1 MMTMMTTAVINSQD
15 QAEWERLT
23 DEMERLE
30 GRMTA
35 GMALY
40 EASVNPA
47 QRDRYYDKWIVVL
60 RDYEAKC
67 QERRRLI
74 PRPERVG

>member
-1 MMTMMTTAVINSQD
+1 MTMTTAVINPQD

-23 DEMERLE
+23 DEMEKLE
-30 GRMTA
+30 GRLET

-40 EASVNPA
+40 EASKDPA

-60 RDYEAKC
+60 REYEAKC

-74 PRPERVG
+74 PRPERVGE